1 MAEHPPILIVDDEE
15 VVRVALTDILDMF
28 GYPAVTAKDG
38 LEAVR
43 MFTAMA
49 GGPGVYIVILDLM
62 MPGLNG
68 IDTMHKLCAI
78 NPDAVIIIASG
89 YDQDEVV
96 ARFTLGDLNRD
107 KVHFLQKPYT
117 MATIVNLVEQ
127 YQGAQPS

>member
-1 MAEHPPILIVDDEE
+1 MSEHPPILIVDDEE
-15 VVRVALTDILDMF
+15 VVRVALTDILDLF
-28 GYPAVTAKDG
+28 GYRAVTAKDG

-78 NPDAVIIIASG
+78 NRNAQIIIASG
-89 YDQDEVV
+89 YDREEVV
-96 ARFTLGDLNRD
+96 ERFALGDYNRD

-117 MATIVNLVEQ
+117 MATIVSLVEQ
-127 YQGAQPS
+127 CQGTQPG